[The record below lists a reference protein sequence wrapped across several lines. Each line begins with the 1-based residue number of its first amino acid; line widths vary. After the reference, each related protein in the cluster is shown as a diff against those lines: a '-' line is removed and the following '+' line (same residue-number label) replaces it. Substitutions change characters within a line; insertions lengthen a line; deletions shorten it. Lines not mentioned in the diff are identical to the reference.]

1 MSGELPDG
9 EIMRAAMALAGRAP
23 SVHNSQPWK
32 WRVGIHD
39 FHLHADPT
47 MLAPGTDPDGRDL
60 LLSCGATL
68 HHCTV
73 ALAALGWNPKVH
85 RFPDP
90 TDPNYLAVIEFSRR
104 EPTDLDVTL
113 AAAIPRRRS
122 DRRNYS
128 PWAVPMADIG
138 LMGARAAR
146 AGVMMRQ
153 VESLP
158 DLQKIVAE
166 AVFIR
171 SAHERPAERSR
182 FGSLATV
189 STASDPAVAIPGG
202 RYSRDPADDK
212 ALVLAL
218 GTKDDSPLSRLRAG
232 EATSLVLLTATAQG
246 LASCAVTEPLK
257 VSGLR
262 AQVAD
267 DVFGGS
273 GDPQV
278 LVRVGW
284 AHINAEPL
292 LSTPRRPIK
301 SFCECI
307 H

>member
-1 MSGELPDG
+1 MSEFPDA

-23 SVHNSQPWK
+23 SVYNSQPWK
-32 WRVGIHD
+32 WRVGMHE
-39 FHLHADPT
+39 FQLYADPT
-47 MLAPGTDPDGRDL
+47 MLPPGTDPDGRDL

-90 TDPNYLAVIEFSRR
+90 ADPNYLAAIEFSRQD
-104 EPTDLDVTL
+104 PTDLDVTL

-128 PWAVPMADIG
+128 PWVVPIADVG

-166 AVFIR
+166 AVFTH
-171 SAHERPAERSR
+171 SDHEYPGERSR
-182 FGSLATV
+182 HAPLATI
-189 STASDPAVAIPGG
+189 SSASDPAVAVPGA

-218 GTKDDSPLSRLRAG
+218 GTKDDSPTSRLRAG

-246 LASCAVTEPLK
+246 LASCAVTEPLQD
-257 VSGLR
+257 SGLR
-262 AQVAD
+262 AVVAE

-273 GDPQV
+273 GHPQA
-278 LVRVGW
+278 LLRVGW

-292 LSTPRRPIK
+292 LSTPRRPIRTW
-301 SFCECI
+301 CECI